1 MKKSI
6 SGKILAWVILLLTA
20 YLARFHPIIFGNILL
35 ISLAVVLFSII
46 SLCKAVFRRR
56 TCRNQLVMI
65 VGTVFWYILLL
76 SIPNYFWLEIIEI
89 KMGMNKFSSCATRGV
104 DVAKDQRLAIC
115 EIDNRWWRYGF
126 TTAII
131 YDSSHQIELSHSHR
145 APQWEEAA
153 RHLPGVPFGIVGFS
167 ATRLVGNYY
176 GITFFDDQLPD
187 FPN

>member
-1 MKKSI
+1 
-6 SGKILAWVILLLTA
+6 
-20 YLARFHPIIFGNILL
+20 
-35 ISLAVVLFSII
+35 
-46 SLCKAVFRRR
+46 
-56 TCRNQLVMI
+56 MI